1 MGFSLG
7 NEGKVSLPPLAA
19 ESALASALPLSVC
32 SIPVYVANATPTE
45 VTVQDSSSESETV
58 SRLAGGT
65 MMACEV
71 GCSPSV

>member
-1 MGFSLG
+1 ML
-7 NEGKVSLPPLAA
+7 LAVD
-19 ESALASALPLSVC
+19 SALESVLPLSAC
-32 SIPVYVANATPTE
+32 SILVCVATETPTE
-45 VTVQDSSSESETV
+45 VIVQDSSSESETV